1 MNTRYPGV
9 SLRRWLAPAL
19 SVAFLAAC
27 DGGPEAKPD
36 GGRRA
41 LEQRSEGRLEAL
53 RVQVDVARN
62 RLWALHRD
70 GVYVYE
76 ITTRRLVGRVVL
88 PEWIIVGEP
97 FNCAPDLALDPS
109 GAAVVSS
116 NARTVLW
123 RLDPERFE
131 VRRGELALDADR
143 DKNVG
148 FTGLAFA
155 DGLLF
160 GVDGIHGSLWKIDL
174 AAAKAENIALSSPLR
189 GACGLVL
196 RRGAAQAAPGPS
208 LALCAFGETRIRR
221 IDVSSD
227 YKRGNVSDGPCA

>member
-1 MNTRYPGV
+1 MNTRYPGI

-62 RLWALHRD
+62 RLWVLHGD

-76 ITTRRLVGRVVL
+76 ITTRRQIGRIGML
-88 PEWIIVGEP
+88 VGEP
-97 FNCAPDLALDPS
+97 AHCAPDLALDPS
-109 GAAVVSS
+109 GAAIVSS
-116 NARTVLW
+116 NVRAVLW

-131 VRRGELALDADR
+131 ARRHELVRDTDR
-143 DKNVG
+143 HKIVG

-160 GVDGIHGSLWKIDL
+160 GVDARQGSLWKIDL
-174 AAAKAENIALSSPLR
+174 AAGKAEKLELSSPVR
-189 GACGLVL
+189 GACGLA
-196 RRGAAQAAPGPS
+196 RHPDAAPGRP
-208 LALCAFGETRIRR
+208 LILCAAGEKGIRR
-221 IDVSSD
+221 IEMSPDLR
-227 YKRGNVSDGPCA
+227 RGNVSDGPCP

>member
-1 MNTRYPGV
+1 MNTRYPGI

-62 RLWALHRD
+62 RLWVLHGD

-76 ITTRRLVGRVVL
+76 ITTRRQIGR
-88 PEWIIVGEP
+88 IGMFVGEP
-97 FNCAPDLALDPS
+97 AICAPDLALDPS
-109 GAAVVSS
+109 GAAIVSS
-116 NARTVLW
+116 SVRAVLW

-131 VRRGELALDADR
+131 ARRHELVRDTDR
-143 DKNVG
+143 HKIVG

-160 GVDGIHGSLWKIDL
+160 GVDARQGSLWKIDL
-174 AAAKAENIALSSPLR
+174 AAGKAEKLELSSPVR
-189 GACGLVL
+189 GACGLARHPDAAPGRPLILCAAGEKGIRRIEMSPDL
-196 RRGAAQAAPGPS
+196 RRG
-208 LALCAFGETRIRR
+208 T
-221 IDVSSD
+221 
-227 YKRGNVSDGPCA
+227 VSDGPCA

>member
-1 MNTRYPGV
+1 MNTRYPGI

-62 RLWALHRD
+62 RLWVLHGD

-76 ITTRRLVGRVVL
+76 ITTRRQIGRIGML
-88 PEWIIVGEP
+88 VGEP
-97 FNCAPDLALDPS
+97 AHCAPDLALDPS
-109 GAAVVSS
+109 GAAIVSS
-116 NARTVLW
+116 NVRAVLW

-131 VRRGELALDADR
+131 ARRHELVRDTDR
-143 DKNVG
+143 HKIVG

-160 GVDGIHGSLWKIDL
+160 GVDARQGSLWKIDL
-174 AAAKAENIALSSPLR
+174 AAGKAEKLELSSPVR
-189 GACGLVL
+189 GACGLARHPNAGSGRSLVLCAVGEKGIRRIEMSPDL
-196 RRGAAQAAPGPS
+196 RRG
-208 LALCAFGETRIRR
+208 T
-221 IDVSSD
+221 
-227 YKRGNVSDGPCA
+227 VSDGPCA

>member
-1 MNTRYPGV
+1 MNTRYPGI

-62 RLWALHRD
+62 RLWVLHGD

-76 ITTRRLVGRVVL
+76 ITTRRQIGRIGML
-88 PEWIIVGEP
+88 VGEP
-97 FNCAPDLALDPS
+97 AHCAPDLALDPS
-109 GAAVVSS
+109 GAAIVSS
-116 NARTVLW
+116 NVRAVLW

-131 VRRGELALDADR
+131 ARRHELVRDTDR
-143 DKNVG
+143 HKIVG

-160 GVDGIHGSLWKIDL
+160 GVDARQGSLWKIDL
-174 AAAKAENIALSSPLR
+174 AAGKAEKLELSSPVR
-189 GACGLVL
+189 GACGLARHPNAGSGRSLVLCAVGEKGIRRIEMSPDL
-196 RRGAAQAAPGPS
+196 RRG
-208 LALCAFGETRIRR
+208 T
-221 IDVSSD
+221 
-227 YKRGNVSDGPCA
+227 VSDGPCP

>member
-1 MNTRYPGV
+1 MNTRYPGI

-53 RVQVDVARN
+53 RVQVEVARN
-62 RLWALHRD
+62 RLWVLHRD

-76 ITTRRLVGRVVL
+76 ITTRRRIGR
-88 PEWIIVGEP
+88 IGMFVGEP
-97 FNCAPDLALDPS
+97 ASCAPDLALDPS
-109 GAAVVSS
+109 GAAIVSS
-116 NARTVLW
+116 NVRAVLW

-131 VRRGELALDADR
+131 ARRHELARDTDR
-143 DKNVG
+143 HKVVG

-160 GVDGIHGSLWKIDL
+160 GVDARQGSLWKIDL
-174 AAAKAENIALSSPLR
+174 AAAKAEKLELSSPVR
-189 GACGLVL
+189 GACGLA
-196 RRGAAQAAPGPS
+196 RHPDAGPGRS
-208 LALCAFGETRIRR
+208 LVLCAVSEKGIRR
-221 IDVSSD
+221 IEMSPDLR
-227 YKRGNVSDGPCA
+227 RGNVSDGPCP